1 MRILLSGMGG
11 RMGAVIQR
19 LAREGYAGAEVVA
32 GVDVQ
37 VQKGEIPCTA
47 SFDGACS
54 DVDCVV
60 DFSHHDNTRALL
72 QFAAA
77 HRLPLVLATTGQTE
91 EEREAIRE
99 AAREI
104 PLFFAANYSL
114 GIALLI
120 DFAKKAAQALPG
132 CQVEIIEKHHDQ
144 KVDAPSGTALAMAE
158 GIMQVRPELK
168 PNCGRS
174 GFGKRSD
181 GEIGI
186 HAIRMGNIVGVHEV
200 ILGTPS
206 QTITLKHEAHSRA
219 LFGEGALYAAAFLL
233 GKGPGLYT
241 MADLARA

>member
-1 MRILLSGMGG
+1 M
-11 RMGAVIQR
+11 
-19 LAREGYAGAEVVA
+19 
-32 GVDVQ
+32 
-37 VQKGEIPCTA
+37 
-47 SFDGACS
+47 
-54 DVDCVV
+54 
-60 DFSHHDNTRALL
+60 
-72 QFAAA
+72 A
-77 HRLPLVLATTGQTE
+77 HRLPWCWPPRGRPRKA
-91 EEREAIRE
+91 EAIRE

-219 LFGEGALYAAAFLL
+219 LFSEGALYAAAFLL